1 MKRSISI
8 LSRLTVV
15 GSVSIALIVANG
27 CGKQA
32 NDPSDEWQPTQ
43 QDRESAANRCA
54 ELHKMIS
61 DWHMSCGRAEA
72 AAIPRQW
79 AQDHCRYAVDV
90 TESAEECFAVVVN
103 MKCDDDNEPDCV
115 ERAAI
120 GYSPH

>member
-32 NDPSDEWQPTQ
+32 NDPSVAQEG
-43 QDRESAANRCA
+43 RERAANRCA
-54 ELHKMIS
+54 EMYIMVS
-61 DWHMSCGRAEA
+61 DWHLSCGRVEA

-79 AQDHCRYAVDV
+79 AQDICRYAVDV

-103 MKCDDDNEPDCV
+103 MKCDDDNEPDCL